1 MNRSDAGVRDF
12 HLPQIEEFRTS
23 SGMPV
28 VLAPRGKVPLVAIR
42 LAFRAGSAS
51 DPPGKR
57 GLADF
62 TASVLRRGTRRL
74 SAEQLDDAVES
85 VGASLN
91 TAAAE
96 DYLTIQISSPSE
108 HLGPMLQVLA
118 RLVEEPSFPPREVAT
133 ARNRLLS
140 QIANDMDD
148 PAHVAAR
155 AIALAIWGSHPY
167 AHPVVGAASD
177 VARIT
182 RSDLVRFHRQ
192 RIGPPLG
199 LLAIVGS
206 FSVVKAKREVE
217 KAFGRSGA
225 KPIGPPTL
233 PRRSKPAAVG
243 EALVV
248 DKPEQTQ
255 TQVRIGGLA
264 FPQGAPDFFPAEIL
278 ETVFGGVFTSRLMQA
293 IRVDRGLSY
302 GASSSFEALLAG
314 GTLTISTF
322 TKTETT
328 REILDVALGEADK
341 LRRRAPS
348 RKELDAA
355 KMYLSGLF
363 PLRLETNEA
372 IAGILLET
380 RIYNLGDDWVRRY
393 RARLWEVTA
402 EQVSHAA
409 KKYFDPAGFTY
420 ALVGNAA
427 AIAKQL
433 RGFSRIRILRVSDLK

>member
-1 MNRSDAGVRDF
+1 M
-12 HLPQIEEFRTS
+12 
-23 SGMPV
+23 
-28 VLAPRGKVPLVAIR
+28 
-42 LAFRAGSAS
+42 
-51 DPPGKR
+51 
-57 GLADF
+57 
-62 TASVLRRGTRRL
+62 
-74 SAEQLDDAVES
+74 
-85 VGASLN
+85 
-91 TAAAE
+91 
-96 DYLTIQISSPSE
+96 
-108 HLGPMLQVLA
+108 
-118 RLVEEPSFPPREVAT
+118 
-133 ARNRLLS
+133 
-140 QIANDMDD
+140 
-148 PAHVAAR
+148 
-155 AIALAIWGSHPY
+155 
-167 AHPVVGAASD
+167 
-177 VARIT
+177 
-182 RSDLVRFHRQ
+182 
-192 RIGPPLG
+192 
-199 LLAIVGS
+199 
-206 FSVVKAKREVE
+206 
-217 KAFGRSGA
+217 
-225 KPIGPPTL
+225 
-233 PRRSKPAAVG
+233 G